1 MYLLTR
7 MTFTPGL
14 CHTDQSLLES
24 FIHYYFWVSPYCET
38 VMSFLL
44 LLVDFTGIIAVIPA
58 SLILL
63 PFQSQLFHSDSAAVA
78 SGTPSRILA
87 GSYKCSQHLVP
98 WGDRS
103 STQAPAAQE
112 ELCGVK
118 EPADQKRRNTG
129 WVGHSGSWKQGESC
143 IHVSVKILLS

>member
-24 FIHYYFWVSPYCET
+24 FVHYCFWVSPYCET

-44 LLVDFTGIIAVIPA
+44 LLVDFTGIIAIIPVP
-58 SLILL
+58 LILL

-78 SGTPSRILA
+78 SGMPSRILA
-87 GSYKCSQHLVP
+87 GSYKCSKHFQLLVP

-103 STQAPAAQE
+103 SSQAPAAQE
-112 ELCGVK
+112 
-118 EPADQKRRNTG
+118 PADQKRGNTG

-143 IHVSVKILLS
+143 IHVSVKFLLS